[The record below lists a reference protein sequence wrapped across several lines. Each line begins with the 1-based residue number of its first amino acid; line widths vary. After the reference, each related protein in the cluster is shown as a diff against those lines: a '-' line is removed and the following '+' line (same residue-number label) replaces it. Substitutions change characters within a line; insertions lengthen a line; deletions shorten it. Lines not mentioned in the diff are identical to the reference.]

1 MAPVRL
7 WAAEEPAHPGPAV
20 LAEAVGEVSAVAAAA
35 ALEAVVAAVSA
46 VAAGEASAAAVAA
59 ASAAAVE
66 AASVEAAAADL
77 ADVAETVLYLKNS
90 VVAGA
95 WRVSLRVPVLF
106 YVYLQRRTALLLCGM
121 TAIWGVNGLI
131 CSKITT

>member
-59 ASAAAVE
+59 AS
-66 AASVEAAAADL
+66 VEAAAADL
-77 ADVAETVLYLKNS
+77 ADAAETVLYLKNS

-106 YVYLQRRTALLLCGM
+106 YVYLQRRTALLLCGL
-121 TAIWGVNGLI
+121 TAI
-131 CSKITT
+131 

>member
-46 VAAGEASAAAVAA
+46 AAAGEASAAAVAA
-59 ASAAAVE
+59 AS
-66 AASVEAAAADL
+66 VEAAAADL
-77 ADVAETVLYLKNS
+77 ADAAETVIYFKKQCSGRDLESKSPGPCFVLCVPAKENS
-90 VVAGA
+90 LAFVRNDSCMRG
-95 WRVSLRVPVLF
+95 
-106 YVYLQRRTALLLCGM
+106 
-121 TAIWGVNGLI
+121 
-131 CSKITT
+131 